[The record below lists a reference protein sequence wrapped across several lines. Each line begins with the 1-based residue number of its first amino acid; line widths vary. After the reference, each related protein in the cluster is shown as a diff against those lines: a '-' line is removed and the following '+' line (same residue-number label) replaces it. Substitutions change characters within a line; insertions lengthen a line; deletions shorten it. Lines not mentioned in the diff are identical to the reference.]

1 MAQLLI
7 AICSTYPGVLY
18 CYIDFVNRNM
28 AGVCWWK
35 AKRTMLEESK
45 YKEKRRKDVGGHS
58 RTQKSEG
65 KVLCVIASNS
75 HRGWEKVV
83 NSDRTESENERKE
96 KNTEGR
102 VMKSILGM
110 VPKLKRRKDLTDRKN
125 GMCSRHLNSGFVPWN
140 WRWIQGGSSG
150 QSCTGGAGGLGCW
163 TEPFCTAQ
171 RKQECPGKTAKTSA
185 WVGACWLSP
194 GCPHALC
201 CGMDSCGLD
210 VFCQSNV
217 FFFSFCTGFVESWL
231 KSNNLLV
238 SHDSRKWE

>member
-1 MAQLLI
+1 MFYGPTFDSYLFYL
-7 AICSTYPGVLY
+7 SVMLY
-18 CYIDFVNRNM
+18 CCIDFVNRNM

-75 HRGWEKVV
+75 RRGWEKVD

-110 VPKLKRRKDLTDRKN
+110 GPKLKRRKDLTDRKKERDVQQALKLRLRPVELKVN
-125 GMCSRHLNSGFVPWN
+125 SRWKQWSKLHWWGWGPRLLNWAVLHSPEKARVSG
-140 WRWIQGGSSG
+140 
-150 QSCTGGAGGLGCW
+150 
-163 TEPFCTAQ
+163 E
-171 RKQECPGKTAKTSA
+171 
-185 WVGACWLSP
+185 
-194 GCPHALC
+194 
-201 CGMDSCGLD
+201 DSQD
-210 VFCQSNV
+210 VSV
-217 FFFSFCTGFVESWL
+217 SRSLLTESWL
-231 KSNNLLV
+231 YACALLW
-238 SHDSRKWE
+238 DGQLWSRCVLPKQRIFFFFFLHWVCRKLT